1 MCWLTAHERGAGAS
15 PLPACGPVTATPRVV
30 PQGVTLSSAERA
42 RTLHALAGDLRRQR
56 GPDGLPARRAD
67 RGPPR
72 RASSPGSIDV
82 DEAAR
87 MLTVV
92 MSGLTSLQ
100 LANEPGV
107 PYSAGR
113 FSSLT
118 AAAADM
124 YLTHPRARLRASR
137 RWLAA
142 ATAPAVGAR
151 ASKWSTRSPGT
162 GRGRTPR
169 GDGVRAA
176 PPLRHQPDRAFAG
189 TLVWSY
195 EVEPDGEGTL
205 LTESHEVTRPVGRIG
220 WLVIE
225 PLLGAHDRSSDLRRG
240 IANPGRAQGD
250 GRDPAPGPG
259 R

>member
-1 MCWLTAHERGAGAS
+1 
-15 PLPACGPVTATPRVV
+15 
-30 PQGVTLSSAERA
+30 
-42 RTLHALAGDLRRQR
+42 
-56 GPDGLPARRAD
+56 
-67 RGPPR
+67 
-72 RASSPGSIDV
+72 
-82 DEAAR
+82 

-92 MSGLTSLQ
+92 MSGLISLQ

-118 AAAADM
+118 AAAVDM
-124 YLTHPRARLRASR
+124 YLTHHRARLRASCRCLAARPAR
-137 RWLAA
+137 RW
-142 ATAPAVGAR
+142 AR

-176 PPLRHQPDRAFAG
+176 PPLRRQPDRAFAG

-195 EVEPDGEGTL
+195 EVEPDDEGTL

-225 PLLGAHDRSSDLRRG
+225 RLLGAHDRGSDLRRG

>member
-1 MCWLTAHERGAGAS
+1 
-15 PLPACGPVTATPRVV
+15 
-30 PQGVTLSSAERA
+30 
-42 RTLHALAGDLRRQR
+42 
-56 GPDGLPARRAD
+56 
-67 RGPPR
+67 
-72 RASSPGSIDV
+72 
-82 DEAAR
+82 

-92 MSGLTSLQ
+92 ISGLISLQ

-118 AAAADM
+118 AAVVDM
-124 YLTHPRARLRASR
+124 YLTHHRARLRASC
-137 RWLAA
+137 RWLAPR
-142 ATAPAVGAR
+142 PARRWAR

-176 PPLRHQPDRAFAG
+176 PPLRRQPDRAFAG
-189 TLVWSY
+189 TL
-195 EVEPDGEGTL
+195 
-205 LTESHEVTRPVGRIG
+205 G
-220 WLVIE
+220 WLVIQR
-225 PLLGAHDRSSDLRRG
+225 LFGAYDRSSDSAAA

-250 GRDPAPGPG
+250 DTDPAPGPG

>member
-1 MCWLTAHERGAGAS
+1 
-15 PLPACGPVTATPRVV
+15 
-30 PQGVTLSSAERA
+30 
-42 RTLHALAGDLRRQR
+42 
-56 GPDGLPARRAD
+56 
-67 RGPPR
+67 
-72 RASSPGSIDV
+72 
-82 DEAAR
+82 

-240 IANPGRAQGD
+240 IANHGRGSRRRQRPSTGPADDHGVMVIFAGRRRGGAPLGKAFGPQVPSSPLSRSSGD
-250 GRDPAPGPG
+250 QRSWRRGAR
-259 R
+259 